1 MASVG
6 IRVEMIGGKYQGKD
20 GIIYSIS
27 STGRLVRVSLNKS
40 LKSLT
45 GYILIHH
52 IMILE
57 NIGPSGEVANTS
69 SATLVNQSKT
79 ISPKTSVK
87 NHQSKNVTILEP
99 DIDTICNVIGSSK
112 DKPRGASS
120 WKTFWEISTKENWP
134 EQCTEVRFAS
144 FLSGGFTTMAV
155 INPPERNLAKC
166 TSVQCKKNLCL
177 HKFNRITLWHV
188 SF

>member
-27 STGRLVRVSLNKS
+27 STGRSVRVSLNKS

-79 ISPKTSVK
+79 IS
-87 NHQSKNVTILEP
+87 Q
-99 DIDTICNVIGSSK
+99 
-112 DKPRGASS
+112 R
-120 WKTFWEISTKENWP
+120 
-134 EQCTEVRFAS
+134 
-144 FLSGGFTTMAV
+144 
-155 INPPERNLAKC
+155 
-166 TSVQCKKNLCL
+166 
-177 HKFNRITLWHV
+177 TLQ
-188 SF
+188 F